1 MGSHYPILGLAMAL
15 FLGGAS
21 MAVGKT
27 LTIASAM
34 TGQLVDA
41 AGAPVS
47 GVTVVRTWRMNNKQ
61 GDESTVTD
69 AEGRFAFPAAEQR
82 SFFAA
87 ILPGTPVIDQQFTH
101 DQNGSPAMFL
111 RLTKLSFAPD
121 AELEGR
127 PLKVVCRVDAEPTP
141 GPDAIRRS
149 TCRIVD

>member
-1 MGSHYPILGLAMAL
+1 MGGFYRAFALATAL

-27 LTIASAM
+27 ITLASAM
-34 TGQLVDA
+34 TGQMVDA
-41 AGAPVS
+41 SGAPAA
-47 GVTVVRTWRMNNKQ
+47 GVTVVRTWRMNDKQ
-61 GDESTVTD
+61 GEARAVTD
-69 AEGRFAFPAAEQR
+69 AQGRFAFPAVEQR

-101 DQNGSPAMFL
+101 DRDGSPAMFL

-127 PLKVVCRVDAEPTP
+127 PLNVVCRVDAEPTP

-149 TCRIVD
+149 TCRIVE